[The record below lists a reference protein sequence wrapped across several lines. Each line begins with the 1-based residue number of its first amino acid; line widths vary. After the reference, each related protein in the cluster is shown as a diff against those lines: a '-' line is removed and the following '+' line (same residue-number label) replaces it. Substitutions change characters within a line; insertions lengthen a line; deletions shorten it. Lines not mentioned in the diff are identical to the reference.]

1 MPKELQPLG
10 NFVVVEPLATDEKL
24 GEGLIVRPEQYKQP
38 SGQARVLAVGPGRPD
53 VHGNMVPVGVAVG
66 DIVVYNWINGRELN
80 LEGRTLRLLDS
91 AEIIGKFKFYET
103 DASKSGQQKSEANA
117 QNDGGRT
124 KQGHEVRGVASA
136 KLQVPGLQ
144 TSPDAQQTQH

>member
-91 AEIIGKFKFYET
+91 AEIIGKWKFYEN
-103 DASKSGQQKSEANA
+103 SNQRQNEKSGTDRQHEESRTQVGDGVSGIGSGTLQQPADQKT
-117 QNDGGRT
+117 QNT
-124 KQGHEVRGVASA
+124 KQ
-136 KLQVPGLQ
+136 
-144 TSPDAQQTQH
+144 T